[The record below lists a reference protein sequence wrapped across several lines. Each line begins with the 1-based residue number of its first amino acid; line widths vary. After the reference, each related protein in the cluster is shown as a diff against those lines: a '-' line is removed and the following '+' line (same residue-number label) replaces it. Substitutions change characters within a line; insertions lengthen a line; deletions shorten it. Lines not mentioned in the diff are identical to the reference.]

1 MKKRGLTGNQLK
13 IIALLT
19 MTADHIG
26 HILYPDVGIL
36 RIIGRLSLPIF
47 AFMIAEGC
55 HHTRSMGKYF
65 GAVAGVGAAGQLV
78 AWLVT
83 GTMRQNMLISF
94 ALAIG
99 IIRLICLAQ
108 EAKKQ
113 WMWLLPLSATVLVW
127 LLDRYLI
134 QGFPDVDSGLDYGYL
149 GVMLPVL
156 IYMGKDKLQQLAM
169 TALGLILLGL
179 TGLPW
184 QWWALEALPV
194 LALYNG
200 QRGKARLK
208 WSFYIYYPAHLGL
221 IYGIGWLMA

>member
-1 MKKRGLTGNQLK
+1 
-13 IIALLT
+13 
-19 MTADHIG
+19 
-26 HILYPDVGIL
+26 
-36 RIIGRLSLPIF
+36 
-47 AFMIAEGC
+47 
-55 HHTRSMGKYF
+55 
-65 GAVAGVGAAGQLV
+65 
-78 AWLVT
+78 
-83 GTMRQNMLISF
+83 
-94 ALAIG
+94 
-99 IIRLICLAQ
+99 
-108 EAKKQ
+108 
-113 WMWLLPLSATVLVW
+113 MWLLPLSATVLVW

-200 QRGKARLK
+200 QRGKANIGK
-208 WSFYIYYPAHLGL
+208 FFYWYYPVHLVA
-221 IYGIGWLMA
+221 IYGISLLL